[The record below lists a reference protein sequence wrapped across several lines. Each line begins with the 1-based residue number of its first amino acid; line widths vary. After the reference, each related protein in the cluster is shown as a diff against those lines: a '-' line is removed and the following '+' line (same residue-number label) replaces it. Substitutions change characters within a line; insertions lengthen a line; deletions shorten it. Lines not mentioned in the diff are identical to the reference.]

1 MKKVGWFMCA
11 VLVLAAG
18 LALADARPSDA
29 HTRRK
34 YIWFSW
40 DTQNCSA
47 EEVLANAALFDET
60 PYDGIPVVSV
70 VDDPATGK
78 KVRIDNPLEAP
89 EITDG
94 MMKSQVEVYRGIT
107 AHRSLRETFVSVL
120 YTPKKRAAWTDDATW
135 ARAARSMGAVARAAK
150 AGGLRGVF
158 MDVEE
163 YNPPKQFERATN
175 DPPFEV
181 TAKLA
186 RRRGA
191 EVFGALWRNF
201 PEASVLSC
209 FGLLAADAN
218 FDYFGSP
225 DPFDATRQK
234 NDLWP
239 HFFNGMLD
247 AMPAGVKLIDGTE
260 MAYEFKQSREEYVKA
275 ALCVKTRALGLV
287 FPENRAKYAA
297 AISASFGFFMDAY
310 VRPNEQDRYW
320 FGPLNGSRLGTF
332 DDNLAGATFWCDEY
346 VWLYAA
352 SQRMTGIKWK
362 NIKGAY
368 GSWTTVEERLPG
380 YTDVLLAN
388 KDPVA
393 FFLKRHREMSAAGTL
408 TNLCARPIAEI
419 VKPDKEDPN
428 RLFGVVEFP
437 GAKSGEWFG
446 FRFKAKGEVQS
457 IVRWG
462 EKGLKRRPM
471 GASICPSAT
480 PMGDPDADGWRVA
493 IGVVRIPNDRQ
504 SPIVVLKVNRTE
516 DKGSDIRDFA
526 LYRLMSHW
534 DDRK

>member
-1 MKKVGWFMCA
+1 MKAVFRFLLVGMC
-11 VLVLAAG
+11 LMAG
-18 LALADARPSDA
+18 LSWADASPSDS

-40 DTQNCSA
+40 DTQSCSA

-60 PYDGIPVVSV
+60 PYDGIPLCSV
-70 VDDPATGK
+70 VDDPSTGK
-78 KVRIDNPLEAP
+78 KTRIDYPLQEP
-89 EITDG
+89 EITDQ
-94 MMKSQVEVYRGIT
+94 MMASQVEVYRGIT
-107 AHRSLRETFVSVL
+107 AHRSLKETFVSAF
-120 YTPKKRAAWTDDATW
+120 YTPKKRAAWTDDAVW

-163 YNPPKQFERATN
+163 YNPPKQFVRDTN

-181 TAKLA
+181 CAKLA

-201 PEASVLSC
+201 PEARILSC
-209 FGLLAADAN
+209 FGLLAADAD

-234 NDLWP
+234 GDLWP

-247 AMPAGVKLIDGTE
+247 VMPAGVKLIDGTE
-260 MAYEFKQSREEYVKA
+260 MAYEFKQSREEYAKA

-352 SQRMTGIKWK
+352 SQRMTGIKWQ
-362 NIKGAY
+362 NIRGGF

-388 KDPVA
+388 KDPMA
-393 FFLKRHREMSAAGTL
+393 FFEKRCRELEAAGAL
-408 TNLCARPIAEI
+408 TNLYACSVDKIL
-419 VKPDKEDPN
+419 KPRKDDPN
-428 RLFGVVEFP
+428 QLFGIVEFP
-437 GAKSGEWFG
+437 GAKAGEWFG
-446 FRFKAKGEVQS
+446 FRFKAKGNVNS
-457 IVRWG
+457 TVRWG

-471 GASICPSAT
+471 GASICPSVT
-480 PMGDPDADGWRVA
+480 PMGEPDADGWRVA

-504 SPIVVLKVNRTE
+504 SPIVVLKVDRTE
-516 DKGSDIRDFA
+516 ARDSEVRDFS
-526 LYRLMSHW
+526 LYRLMTHW
-534 DDRK
+534 E